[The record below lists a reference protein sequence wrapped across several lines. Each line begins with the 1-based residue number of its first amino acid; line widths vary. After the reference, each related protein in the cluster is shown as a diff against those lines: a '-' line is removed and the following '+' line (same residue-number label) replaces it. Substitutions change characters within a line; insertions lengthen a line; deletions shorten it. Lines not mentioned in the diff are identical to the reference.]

1 MATDITHTMT
11 SRPAGL
17 RRALAL
23 GVAGILLL
31 AACGDADADTE
42 TAIESTTS
50 TAAPATSLQTTEAG
64 VADPASCASATPG
77 VSTFAL
83 SSGGNDYDVR
93 VYVPSS
99 FDGATTLPLV
109 LNFHGYS
116 SNGSQQA
123 RLSGYEDLAETEG
136 FIVVH
141 PTGIPARGGDLNSWE
156 LIHFGDD
163 PAKNDVAFANDLLDL
178 LIADYCVDESRVYAT
193 GMSNGGLFTSRLVCD
208 MSDRLAAAASV
219 SGTTHPDDC
228 DPDRAVPYISY
239 HGTADTVAPFDGSG
253 ETVLTE
259 EGVVEEGSNTELF
272 LQVIPEEFAQFAGTM
287 GCDPTGTRE
296 QLSTDVIATS
306 YSGCDDDVP
315 LTFYEIVD
323 GGHLWPNTP
332 LAEQLGDFR
341 GYITTEI
348 DATVNSWAFFEQHT
362 LTTN

>member
-1 MATDITHTMT
+1 MPAELAVSSTRKPG
-11 SRPAGL
+11 RPRL
-17 RRALAL
+17 RKLLAL
-23 GVAGILLL
+23 GTASMLLL
-31 AACGDADADTE
+31 AACGNAEADTE
-42 TAIESTTS
+42 TTISSGGGA
-50 TAAPATSLQTTEAG
+50 ATSG
-64 VADPASCASATPG
+64 SCTAATPG
-77 VSTFAL
+77 VSTL
-83 SSGGNDYDVR
+83 TLTSGGNDYDVR
-93 VYVPSS
+93 FYVPSS

-109 LNFHGYS
+109 LDFHGYS
-116 SNGSQQA
+116 SNGPQQA
-123 RLSGYEDLAETEG
+123 RLSGYEDLAETED

-141 PTGIPARGGDLNSWE
+141 PTGIPAQGSDLNSWE

-163 PAKNDVAFANDLLDL
+163 PAKDDVAFANDLLDL

-272 LQVIPEEFAQFAGTM
+272 LQVIPEEFAQFAATM
-287 GCDPTGTRE
+287 GCQPDGIRE

-306 YSGCDDDVP
+306 YAGCDDDVP
-315 LTFYEIVD
+315 LTFYEIVG

-348 DATVNSWAFFEQHT
+348 DATVNSWEFFEQHT
-362 LTTN
+362 LTTG